1 MMTSIAE
8 EDVNQQIKTI
18 EEVPEQATSIE
29 EVPEQ
34 AALLSGSENEGAMQ
48 VALRDLIK
56 HHFGR
61 KHRAL
66 DVLANN
72 GRNSLLIHQP
82 YLKDVPSLIQPR
94 VTTEQLD
101 PTYASRRALH

>member
-34 AALLSGSENEGAMQ
+34 AAL
-48 VALRDLIK
+48 
-56 HHFGR
+56 
-61 KHRAL
+61 
-66 DVLANN
+66 
-72 GRNSLLIHQP
+72 
-82 YLKDVPSLIQPR
+82 
-94 VTTEQLD
+94 
-101 PTYASRRALH
+101 